1 MLRFHKA
8 SPDIHAIAFR
18 DGNILK
24 HGRGI
29 SFYYLPSVTT
39 VLELPATAISSPFF
53 LNELTANFQD
63 VTLQGNVNF
72 RISDPLVVSERFDFS
87 LAQRRKPAG
96 DGREKLTLFVTDRV
110 QFHARARISSMTL
123 EDVLRELGGL
133 NAALAEALT
142 DDPALAAT
150 GITIEAIHL
159 ASARAQPDVHKAL
172 QTEHREKIQRQAD
185 LAIYARRSAAVENE
199 KEIKQ
204 RELATEIELATRR
217 KQIVETQAQNT
228 IRMAEAE
235 AQSSELKLAV
245 YKSLDPTVMA
255 IMAVKE
261 WAEKGGAI
269 SNLTVTPDMIGDLI
283 GKFTQKV
290 QQ

>member
-8 SPDIHAIAFR
+8 SPDTHAIAFR
-18 DGNILK
+18 DGKILK

-29 SFYYLPSVTT
+29 SFTYLSSITT
-39 VLELPATAISSPFF
+39 VLELPATTIASPFF

-87 LAQRRKPAG
+87 LAQRKKPAG
-96 DGREKLTLFVTDRV
+96 DGREKLTQFVTDRV
-110 QFHARARISSMTL
+110 QFHSRARISSMTL

-133 NAALAEALT
+133 NAAIAEALA

-150 GITIEAIHL
+150 GITIEAIHF

-172 QTEHREKIQRQAD
+172 QTE
-185 LAIYARRSAAVENE
+185 
-199 KEIKQ
+199 Q

-217 KQIVETQAQNT
+217 KQIVETEAQNK

-245 YKSLDPTVMA
+245 YKTLDPTVMA
-255 IMAVKE
+255 IMAAKE
-261 WAEKGGAI
+261 WAENGGAI
-269 SNLTVTPDMIGDLI
+269 SNLTVTPDMICDLI